1 MRALLAC
8 VLATGCG
15 AELGDPP
22 VTGRDHG
29 ASCSTDIVF
38 AVDTSGSTSK
48 EQSALRDAFPDF
60 ADRLGPYRAALVDGC
75 ATPASFHTRGQS
87 GDCHFASGHPWIE
100 SSSPRADDELDCV
113 AEIDSSAAQCVGNG
127 DDQAPVTTAITALE
141 PAWAGS
147 GAPNAGFLRDNAL
160 LVIVAITDQD
170 EHPIPGASMQH
181 TYERL
186 VAAKGN
192 ANRVVF
198 VGFGGES
205 RCDGP
210 YGPEE
215 DADKLQELTQLFGS
229 RGVFWDLCG
238 GQLDDGMQKAADTI
252 ANACGS

>member
-1 MRALLAC
+1 MRVLLAC

-22 VTGRDHG
+22 VSGRDHG
-29 ASCSTDIVF
+29 GSCNADIVF

-48 EQSALRDAFPDF
+48 EQAALRDAFPDF
-60 ADRLGPYRAALVDGC
+60 AGTFSSYRAALVDGC

-87 GDCHFASGHPWIE
+87 GACNFQGGHPWIE

-113 AEIDSSAAQCVGNG
+113 ADIDSSGAQCVGNG
-127 DDQAPVTTAITALE
+127 DDEAPVTTAITALE

-147 GAPNAGFLRDNAL
+147 GAPNAGFLRDSAL
-160 LVIVAITDQD
+160 LVIVAVTDQD
-170 EHPIPGASMQH
+170 EKPIPGSSTQRL
-181 TYERL
+181 YDRL
-186 VAAKGN
+186 VATKGN

-198 VGFGGES
+198 VGFGGTS

-215 DADKLQELTQLFGS
+215 DADKLQELTGMFGN

-238 GQLDDGMQKAADTI
+238 GDLDDGMKKAADTI